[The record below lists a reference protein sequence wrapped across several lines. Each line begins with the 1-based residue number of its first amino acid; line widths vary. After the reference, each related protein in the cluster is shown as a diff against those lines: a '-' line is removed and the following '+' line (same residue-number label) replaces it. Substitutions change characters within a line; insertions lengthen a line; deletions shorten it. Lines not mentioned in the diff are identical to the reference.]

1 MNQVQKLHQN
11 AMNLAEQAEVAK
23 LRGAIPEQVQALLRQ
38 ALVQEVEAADLVVA
52 ALDAEPTR
60 SVLHR
65 SAASLAIDCGEFQ
78 VAERLITRALSGS
91 PPAEIAEELND
102 LFVQINLPH
111 YFERRGLRFDMQ
123 RLTLSE
129 IA

>member
-1 MNQVQKLHQN
+1 MLH
-11 AMNLAEQAEVAK
+11 
-23 LRGAIPEQVQALLRQ
+23 
-38 ALVQEVEAADLVVA
+38 
-52 ALDAEPTR
+52 
-60 SVLHR
+60 H

-78 VAERLITRALSGS
+78 VAERLITRALSGN
-91 PPAEIAEELND
+91 PPAEIAAELKD
-102 LFVQINLPH
+102 LFVQINLPQ